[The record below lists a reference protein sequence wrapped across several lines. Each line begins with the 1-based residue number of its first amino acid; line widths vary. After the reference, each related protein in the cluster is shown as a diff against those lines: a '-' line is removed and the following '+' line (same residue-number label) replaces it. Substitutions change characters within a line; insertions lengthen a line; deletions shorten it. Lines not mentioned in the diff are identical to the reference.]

1 MSGRSNDRVPVIL
14 DVDTGI
20 DDALALAFAVNAPE
34 CDLLAV
40 TTLAGNV
47 GVEKTTRNTLDV
59 LGVLGANDVPVHRG
73 ASRPLVRPHR
83 DAVYYHDVNG
93 LGGAALPTTDRPLGA
108 DRGPAAIVRLAKER
122 PGEVVLVCVGPLTNL
137 AIALNVAPELGGLL
151 RSVVVMGG
159 AFTVPGNTVPW
170 AEFNMLVDPEAARQ
184 VFAAGLPNLTAVGL
198 DVTHKV
204 WLDRTTWDAARAIAP
219 TPESA
224 PAAWLAATV
233 YAKEFAREGLARTYL
248 HDPLAVAVA
257 LDPTLVGCE
266 DAAVTVET
274 AEGREGATSIAGPG
288 SVKVALSVD
297 EERFLARIRERLGVA
312 SGRGRS
318 GYPPHTGRRR
328 RPFRVRRGTGRGSGV
343 A

>member
-1 MSGRSNDRVPVIL
+1 MANGRAAAGECGDDGVSRATTDRVPVIL

-20 DDALALAFAVNAPE
+20 DDTVALAFAVTAPE
-34 CDLLAV
+34 CDLIAV

-47 GVEKTTRNTLDV
+47 GVDKTTRNTLDV
-59 LGVLGANDVPVHRG
+59 LGVLGANDIPVHRG

-93 LGGAALPTTDRPLGA
+93 LGGAVLPKTERPLGV
-108 DRGPAAIVRLAKER
+108 DRGPAAIIRLAKAR
-122 PGEVVLVCVGPLTNL
+122 PGEIVLVCAGPLTNL

-151 RSVVVMGG
+151 RAVVIMGG
-159 AFTVPGNTVPW
+159 AYTVPGNTVPW
-170 AEFNMLVDPEAARQ
+170 AEFNILVDPEAAQQ

-204 WLDRTTWDAARAIAP
+204 RLDRATWESARAIAP
-219 TPESA
+219 MPESA

-233 YAKEFAREGLARTYL
+233 YAKEFAREGEARTFL

-257 LDPTLVGCE
+257 LDPTLVGYE
-266 DAAVTVET
+266 EAAVTVET
-274 AEGREGATSIAGPG
+274 AEGREGATSLAGPG

-297 EERFLARIRERLGVA
+297 EPRFLSVVRERLGMA
-312 SGRGRS
+312 SAHG
-318 GYPPHTGRRR
+318 
-328 RPFRVRRGTGRGSGV
+328 
-343 A
+343 

>member
-1 MSGRSNDRVPVIL
+1 MSGQKNDRVPLIL

-20 DDALALAFAVNAPE
+20 DDTIALAFAVNAPE
-34 CDLLAV
+34 CDLIAV

-47 GVEKTTRNTLDV
+47 GVDKTTRNTLDV
-59 LGVLGANDVPVHRG
+59 LGVLGANHIPVHRG

-93 LGGAALPTTDRPLGA
+93 LGGAALPRTDRPLGV
-108 DRGPAAIVRLAKER
+108 DRGPAAIIRLAKER

-151 RSVVVMGG
+151 RAVVVMGG

-170 AEFNMLVDPEAARQ
+170 AEFNFLVDPEAAQQ
-184 VFAAGLPNLTAVGL
+184 VFAAGLPNLTVVGL

-204 WLDRTTWDAARAIAP
+204 WLDRETWDAARALAP
-219 TPESA
+219 NPQKA

-233 YAKEFAREGLARTYL
+233 YAKEFARAEQARTYL

-257 LDPTLVGCE
+257 LDPTLVGYE
-266 DAAVTVET
+266 DAAIAIET
-274 AEGREGATSIAGPG
+274 AEGREGATSITGPG
-288 SVKVALSVD
+288 PVKVALSVD
-297 EERFLARIRERLGVA
+297 RERFRDLVRERLGVR
-312 SGRGRS
+312 SGR
-318 GYPPHTGRRR
+318 
-328 RPFRVRRGTGRGSGV
+328 